1 MLVKINQ
8 EGTITNYLVAKD
20 FGNGRVLVD
29 MGGIYAFADQIPETL
44 GGTGDAYEFSG
55 EPARPGIEQEVLAEL
70 VSHIETTTT
79 VTREDETEPELTSES
94 DPGSAEEP

>member
-8 EGTITNYLVAKD
+8 DGTLTNYLVAKD

-29 MGGIYAFADQIPETL
+29 MGGIYSFADLVQ
-44 GGTGDAYEFSG
+44 GDEYEFSG

-94 DPGSAEEP
+94 DPGSVSEEP